1 MQDFFNR
8 NWTFFLAQSLVR
20 WLWSMYKC
28 NTNPFVNDCLC
39 GSEKVFLFW
48 CCCLGLELY
57 RKSYKVMVIYDVKP
71 AELLQAHN
79 SRPRH
84 VWGQLI
90 THLLSSPDYLFLL
103 IVILN
108 QPRPP
113 SQQCCSNCH
122 TALLLYIAAAAVHAQ
137 CLSPATHA
145 CWPAAGLSFC
155 NPITSAATTGRF
167 CFYGPLQRSAAIH
180 PCYVCQAHHFQGK
193 NKSRRSL
200 MPNFPL
206 NCFSAC
212 CNYT

>member
-1 MQDFFNR
+1 MRAWSCTGSHTRWWLFMT
-8 NWTFFLAQSLVR
+8 WSLQSYFRHTTQGRAMLGAS
-20 WLWSMYKC
+20 WSVTC
-28 NTNPFVNDCLC
+28 SP
-39 GSEKVFLFW
+39 
-48 CCCLGLELY
+48 
-57 RKSYKVMVIYDVKP
+57 
-71 AELLQAHN
+71 H
-79 SRPRH
+79 
-84 VWGQLI
+84 LI
-90 THLLSSPDYLFLL
+90 TYFFL

-145 CWPAAGLSFC
+145 CWPAAGLSMSFC